1 MADKLRQAINAAEHA
16 QQILDDQVLKDAWSG
31 VEAELISM
39 WKESKADDTEG
50 REALY
55 RELHSL
61 KAVKAR
67 LERAI
72 AAGKLAEKE
81 LEHVKHG
88 N

>member
-1 MADKLRQAINAAEHA
+1 MADKLREAINAAEHA
-16 QQILDDQVLKDAWSG
+16 QRVLNDPVLTDAWAG
-31 VEAELISM
+31 VESDIITL
-39 WKESKADDTEG
+39 WRESSSDDVDG

-55 RELHSL
+55 REWHGL